1 MKNIFTLRART
12 ENTNNMVPITRHAE
26 NRLVSRDLNKNEI
39 VAVSH
44 CGIELKNPGREY
56 AKKKVLAKKD
66 SSYLAA
72 CIERYQ
78 LKVELLKLKLL
89 KLKLPSKRS
98 CAITNED
105 RHLIKQKIS
114 VLNVIIDGLQQIK
127 RRFNQSKSKGMS
139 ITVIQD
145 RTTNAVITSY
155 C

>member
-66 SSYLAA
+66 SSYLSA